1 MAYQN
6 INQYVYK
13 KWYLRP
19 VLQVE
24 DLSLASDERQYNE
37 EVVFSPFIIGVDD
50 GNVLPVKFDLNFSG
64 SNPGFILDYGEYNE
78 DNILISSNYYNDL
91 QLDLSCFGIK
101 KTCDIG
107 LTGTDNGLIDQMTGK
122 TIEYTSGLLP
132 DNEKFDRLKF
142 DRRLKLHQVTGY
154 TWDPNHR
161 FSGVTSGSSYEI
173 VSYSASS
180 VGIYHELYGGFYQG
194 FYELFGY
201 DYQILPERYHKGW
214 TVEMTLKPRITNLY
228 SPPSGVATLNDFYP
242 ENDGI
247 FFYLG
252 TRAENKYWHP
262 ANGTNSTDS
271 GYTRVTETLTGLTTC
286 ECTPLNPG
294 YETFSTTYYDLGSS
308 GTTLAVDENLLW
320 EAGDDILVYHD
331 ALQYITGTCIGY
343 TASTGSLQFVSTYKV
358 GEGEF
363 IYWRV
368 DKPNYLEYALGYC
381 TTVYPP
387 TGLTDYHY
395 TETPCYTPPQ
405 TPIPDQDAAY
415 GAFSNALAIRFS
427 GDPTNPKICIRTL
440 TMTGDCITSGACET
454 LGFESST
461 GYSINNYCS
470 TRRIYDDC
478 SGTTYDQQEHWVL
491 VDFTFERYSW
501 FDECDL
507 FYRGGLGT
515 ITTVPF
521 TATSENNSISLI
533 SPPITHYQLI
543 PAVEELVQLNNQ
555 WLLERPYR
563 NGRFILYVN
572 GKLFQIFDNVEEII
586 PRGLYGPKENQI
598 GVPFNMSWGGGTQG
612 LHENLV
618 FSAMPETLINEYIQ
632 DPELF
637 PPNILSGTSLS
648 ALTTNILIE
657 QNFAGSFDGGISSF
671 SMYAKPLSVPEVQH
685 NARILRPRY
694 NLLNPYCLDCNFPTP
709 TPTATVTQTP
719 TNTPTNTETPTNT
732 PTQTQ
737 TPTDNVTDTPTPTP
751 TQTPTPTNTET
762 STQTPTP
769 TPTVTETSTQTP
781 TPTPTVTETSTQ
793 TPTPTV
799 TETSTQTPTP
809 TVTET
814 STPTQ
819 TVTPTNTETPTQTP
833 TPSVTFGLTPTATET
848 QTPTPTPTLPNDGFL
863 LQENY
868 FMILQE
874 NGYGILIESGS
885 TEPTPTIT
893 PTNTNTPTNT
903 QTPTNTST
911 PTATSAIVT
920 SNLRL
925 YYDPS
930 NSSSYSGS
938 GTTVND
944 LSGNNLSGT
953 LSNVTYTSPAF
964 DFNGSNSTISV
975 ADNSLLEPGS
985 GDWTMEVWVN
995 HSVILGTS
1003 RIVLAKT
1010 DGGGANQWGY
1020 GIRTVLNP
1028 AVGTTYGEVGNGTT
1042 SDISD
1047 TSILNTN
1054 TWYQVVVVW
1063 TNVAANTYELF
1074 INGVSQGSQSHS
1086 FTSISNTTNPLYI
1099 GSFNNGQFSQWL
1111 NGKVGVV
1118 RLYGSALTSSQVT
1131 QNFNAD
1137 KSKYGL

>member
-262 ANGTNSTDS
+262 ADGKNSTDPD
-271 GYTRVTETLTGLTTC
+271 YKRVTHRLTGLTTC

-294 YETFSTTYYDLGSS
+294 YETFSTTHYDLGSS

-358 GEGEF
+358 GEGDF

-368 DKPNYLEYALGYC
+368 DKPDYLEYALGYC

-491 VDFTFERYSW
+491 VDFAFERYSW

-719 TNTPTNTETPTNT
+719 TNTATNTETPTNT

-737 TPTDNVTDTPTPTP
+737 TPTDTVTDTPTPTP

-762 STQTPTP
+762 P
-769 TPTVTETSTQTP
+769 
-781 TPTPTVTETSTQ
+781 TQ

-799 TETSTQTPTP
+799 TETGTSTPTPTQTPTPTNTETPTQTPTP

-814 STPTQ
+814 GTSTPTPTNTETPTQTPTNTETPTQ
-819 TVTPTNTETPTQTP
+819 TVTPTNTETPTN
-833 TPSVTFGLTPTATET
+833 
-848 QTPTPTPTLPNDGFL
+848 TPTPTN
-863 LQENY
+863 
-868 FMILQE
+868 
-874 NGYGILIESGS
+874 
-885 TEPTPTIT
+885 TIT
-893 PTNTNTPTNT
+893 PTNTTTPTNT
-903 QTPTNTST
+903 PTPTET
-911 PTATSAIVT
+911 PAVPVT
-920 SNLRL
+920 TNLVL

-930 NSSSYSGS
+930 NSSSYPGI
-938 GTTVND
+938 GTTISD
-944 LSGNNLSGT
+944 LSGNGLNGSMSGIT
-953 LSNVTYTSPAF
+953 FTSPYF
-964 DFNGSNSTISV
+964 TYDGTSSQVRV

-995 HSVILGTS
+995 QSVSGGDVVLGKFDNGG
-1003 RIVLAKT
+1003 LAS
-1010 DGGGANQWGY
+1010 DVSY
-1020 GIRTVLNP
+1020 SIRTTGTEYYGQIGSGSGLGSSLFVDSTRYT
-1028 AVGTTYGEVGNGTT
+1028 GTT
-1042 SDISD
+1042 D
-1047 TSILNTN
+1047 
-1054 TWYQVVVVW
+1054 TWYQIVYV
-1063 TNVAANTYELF
+1063 F
-1074 INGVSQGSQSHS
+1074 KNGGTKTLETFVNGSSIGTVSHS
-1086 FTSISNTTNPLYI
+1086 LASVLNSTNPLYI
-1099 GSFNNGQFSQWL
+1099 GSYNGGEYSQWFD
-1111 NGKVGVV
+1111 GEIGIT
-1118 RLYGSALTSSQVT
+1118 RLYNGALTSSDVL